1 MRALI
6 CDKIWTVWCQI
17 WQWRHQGTLNV
28 KWPNL
33 ENWGFTQKRTFWLI
47 TFSITVILIKW
58 LWWWWSEHQRG
69 TVVNCNLAKKAVT
82 YSHIEHTFKWTIQD
96 HITQVIITII
106 IIIINTSTAHF
117 NIVIWWNVHTQK
129 WDSHSLYYATRSN
142 NWNYW
147 HFQLLHQ

>member
-69 TVVNCNLAKKAVT
+69 NVVNCNLANKAVT
-82 YSHIEHTFKWTIQD
+82 YSHIQHTFKWTIQD
-96 HITQVIITII
+96 HITQVVII
-106 IIIINTSTAHF
+106 IIIINTSTGHF
-117 NIVIWWNVHTQK
+117 NTVIWWNVHTQK
-129 WDSHSLYYATRSN
+129 WDLHSLHYATRSN

-147 HFQLLHQ
+147 RIQLLLHQ